1 MEETRVLLVFPGSLY
16 GGHWAD
22 GPRVKPELVGLSSEL
37 RRAGYAVDV
46 LDLEVELGQPGDDAE
61 RAAFLDA
68 AGAALAA
75 RPADLVVVS
84 CWSAL
89 QYSAAVAV
97 AERTREAHPNAVIAV
112 EGHQVSV
119 RPNDFNDPGAPFDW
133 LIVGEAESA
142 VLTIAHTVATGER
155 ETGTCHS
162 LEGRPLDLTAEHLPD
177 YGAYP
182 YTAEGLPE
190 LSVFLSRGCPY
201 NAPAC
206 LLRPG
211 GGGWHAF
218 PPHVAVAILT
228 SLAELRPSRLD
239 VLDPAF
245 GYDPVWRHAVLEGLA
260 ASDRRDLALTVA
272 GRPADLQRR
281 DVDALYRARVRLRLD
296 VGTLSRE
303 LLSRTGQ
310 APRPA
315 DAVEHAL
322 DLLAYANAKGLLT
335 VASFTFNQPGETEAS
350 AAETLDALASFVGGG
365 AQRVRLGAGA
375 ILGFPPGRR
384 AGGRHRRP
392 GAQVRHAHRGP
403 GVVEVGCARGGRREG
418 GRGQRRARA
427 SAARRREL
435 LAAAFRGAARGPG
448 READVRGAAR
458 AAQPRDG
465 GVRGLRRAARLVVRA
480 ALALNAARTRHATRA
495 RLPRPAPAPAPRR
508 HAVCLSARAGWP
520 IIHRPERSSV
530 AQW

>member
-22 GPRVKPELVGLSSEL
+22 GPRVKPELVGLASEL
-37 RRAGYAVDV
+37 RRAGFAVDV
-46 LDLEVELGQPGDDAE
+46 LDLEVEQGQPGGDAA
-61 RAAFLDA
+61 RAAFLSA
-68 AGAALAA
+68 AEAALAA

-89 QYSAAVAV
+89 QYSAAIAV
-97 AERTREAHPNAVIAV
+97 AERVRRTHLDAVIAV

-142 VLTIAHTVATGER
+142 VLTVAGAVAAGER
-155 ETGTCHS
+155 ETGTCRS
-162 LEGRPLDLTAEHLPD
+162 LEGTPLPLTAEHLPD
-177 YGAYP
+177 YKAYP

-228 SLAELRPSRLD
+228 GLAELRPGRLD

-260 ASDRRDLALTVA
+260 ASDRRDLALTVS
-272 GRPADLQRR
+272 GRPADLTRR
-281 DVDALYRARVRLRLD
+281 DVDALYQARVRLRLD

-310 APRPA
+310 APKPA
-315 DAVEHAL
+315 DAADHAL

-335 VASFTFNQPGETEAS
+335 VASFTFNQPGETESS
-350 AAETLDALASFVGGG
+350 AAESLDALAGFVQAAPNASVSVQ
-365 AQRVRLGAGA
+365 AQSWAFLPAGE
-375 ILGFPPGRR
+375 P
-384 AGGRHRRP
+384 
-392 GAQVRHAHRGP
+392 
-403 GVVEVGCARGGRREG
+403 
-418 GRGQRRARA
+418 
-427 SAARRREL
+427 
-435 LAAAFRGAARGPG
+435 
-448 READVRGAAR
+448 EADVDAPARRFGTRIEDPEWWKAAVPAE
-458 AAQPRDG
+458 AAAKAVVASAELAHLPPGDESYWRPRFEE
-465 GVRGLRRAARLVVRA
+465 LRA
-480 ALALNAARTRHATRA
+480 ALDAKLTYEARHGQRSHEAVGSEA
-495 RLPRPAPAPAPRR
+495 YGVPHGWWFEPRW
-508 HAVCLSARAGWP
+508 H
-520 IIHRPERSSV
+520 
-530 AQW
+530 

>member
-97 AERTREAHPNAVIAV
+97 AERTRVAHPNAVIAV

-119 RPNDFNDPGAPFDW
+119 RPDDFNDPGAPFDW
-133 LIVGEAESA
+133 LVVGEAESA
-142 VLTIAHTVATGER
+142 VLTIARAVATGER

-162 LEGRPLDLTAEHLPD
+162 LEGTPTGPRPRSTCPTTAPTRTLPR
-177 YGAYP
+177 GCRSS
-182 YTAEGLPE
+182 
-190 LSVFLSRGCPY
+190 SVFLSRGCPY

-228 SLAELRPSRLD
+228 GLAELRPSRLD

-260 ASDRRDLALTVA
+260 ASDRRDLAAHRGRQACRSHAARHRRALPGARAPAPRRRHAVARAAVADRPGATA
-272 GRPADLQRR
+272 GRRR
-281 DVDALYRARVRLRLD
+281 RAR
-296 VGTLSRE
+296 
-303 LLSRTGQ
+303 
-310 APRPA
+310 PRPA
-315 DAVEHAL
+315 GLRQRQGPPHGGLVHLQPAGRDGGVGRRDAGRAR
-322 DLLAYANAKGLLT
+322 GLRRR
-335 VASFTFNQPGETEAS
+335 
-350 AAETLDALASFVGGG
+350 G
-365 AQRVRLGAGA
+365 AQRVRLGAGRS
-375 ILGFPPGRR
+375 PGPSSRPASRRPTSTRRR
-384 AGGRHRRP
+384 AASARASSTRSGGRDVP
-392 GAQVRHAHRGP
+392 
-403 GVVEVGCARGGRREG
+403 ARGRREG

-435 LAAAFRGAARGPG
+435 LAAALRGAARGPG
-448 READVRGAAR
+448 REAHLRGAAR

-465 GVRGLRRAARLVVRA
+465 RVRGLRRARTAGGSSRA
-480 ALALNAARTRHATRA
+480 GTDAARPRHATRA
-495 RLPRPAPAPAPRR
+495 RLPRPAPRTGSSRGTPFVCRRAPAG
-508 HAVCLSARAGWP
+508 L
-520 IIHRPERSSV
+520 
-530 AQW
+530 